1 MCAVCQDTVADASGP
16 RQGQS
21 CSCNTPQL
29 CPPAAPPCRAHSEP
43 PDAASRLLFVIQL
56 FSRSLALRSGS
67 QLRCPSAETL
77 IRASPLGRPP
87 SSGRRLRVLLGLAA
101 TAGPMKKI
109 LNFAKRR
116 RGASPSASE
125 TGSLT
130 SAGGY
135 ELRDRD
141 LSKLHRAAYAGDLP
155 KVRQLCKKH
164 DPNQQDKERR
174 TPLHLACANG
184 HSELVTYL
192 VENQSKINL
201 CDNDSR
207 SPLMKAVQCQQE
219 SCATILLE
227 HDADPNLM
235 DINGNTALHFSAR
248 IPSVSFSAKLLEH
261 GAHIDAQNKEG
272 CTPLLLAVSENH
284 QDMVDFLLKQGA
296 DINAKDKSKRTP
308 LMIAASSGQIGLV
321 KLLVQ
326 NDADTF
332 LKDDTGWTCDDYAHQ
347 NGHHAC
353 SHLIIEHRTKQNQIS
368 SSPFHGASKIKGVSM
383 FSSPDKVF
391 ESGFQLGGP
400 ALDRDVTD
408 DISQA
413 ESESRHSNQDA
424 SIASSWNSSDAEEEL
439 EFSPKKSQKPSL
451 AVLMNAS
458 MQTKKAGDNENYSN
472 ENTDFQG
479 KLSSHVLNVCKT
491 ESCETAEDSEEDEKD
506 EQEEDGIVDVGNPEE
521 SQDDYDEEV
530 SQEDGI
536 LKDEEEN
543 EESSEILKC
552 LEDVKEIQPSL
563 LSDVQCGGSDTCLSR
578 TILAG
583 VDHNLQAE
591 LTKPRSADII
601 EVGQDFF
608 QNLVS
613 GQETLESSDLPVS
626 FIIGHYDHFSENETV
641 LVSPISLVG
650 KTPSPLIASASEKDM
665 ISSKM
670 VFQDMQLSEH
680 LNLRASC
687 EGSETFLKHKST
699 EKNTDMITGNLRS
712 TADVDKAHPN
722 DKDPF
727 TDENECKDAN
737 LNSANEQF
745 IRCGILGNVSNEN
758 WTDTNEQLH
767 ARYSKHCTQFETGD
781 CESGNESWP
790 ANTQNCQ
797 ESKEKSE
804 GASEDSTKHSIPS
817 RNSEPPAHDVSSNL
831 GNSASKKV
839 LMSELGLEE
848 DDAESA
854 WDSESASESPRKPT
868 TSPLPSQA
876 ANTQMQSISEEQ
888 SGDLFYIPSFIRGPH
903 GSRMTKLDDARN
915 INWPLGREDFSVK
928 IAVQKPN
935 STLASSQMKDDFKPA
950 VLEPIKKQNSDL
962 MEELGLD
969 DADDIE
975 DASDWD
981 STSTSPKHNKCFQV
995 SKNDETSHPELSPE
1009 PALKKENKLME
1020 ATDTASPSRLLTA
1033 ADMPDALTGPLQ
1045 SVNEQRPENKGCSL
1059 EKDSVLLEHNKLLA
1073 PNYGPDQDTLNMLPL
1088 EDTKI
1093 AVNNGDNED
1102 SQQENSRVLRLFKF
1116 TEKSSIG
1123 NEAQNDVSHIM
1134 LKAQLEAA
1142 ELSHESEED
1151 LSSSDSDSP
1160 WEERYEKLWV
1170 DQEKKEVKSHFKTVA
1185 AELKQKFGEII
1196 DSPKTTPSLKSPS
1209 QICLNEMKMTSDA
1222 SFAEDDCEAADLTC
1236 VEFPPIARQSSST
1249 SQDNF
1254 LSKSHQSKQKETD
1267 LSKFVASSN
1276 IGLPTVEHLLNPLKC
1291 TDVSQNQ
1298 VNSNSSVQKENKRP
1312 MLQESLINNTV
1323 RDSDSSNSMEKSQIH
1338 SLQEDDLHQNL
1349 TSAKVKGYDSSKLQT
1364 QLYVAPKN
1372 INKIETSEDI
1382 KKQKSQVLVN
1392 SNKGKL
1398 KYQPQFEN
1406 LGTSQGSP
1414 NEATSKLLDKGL
1426 EQDVQRFKNE
1436 VGILQAV
1443 FLSLEKEKAQL
1454 QKEVKEEK
1462 LKNSDSQKSD
1472 EKKKKPVGWDS
1483 DNSVVQNSDKN
1494 KQLKQTLA
1502 TKASVLSENEGVT
1515 SHSTNSVQMKEKSK
1529 PAQNLLR
1536 GTSSGG
1542 ENTKQEKKNHTKKSS
1557 EQISAKALN
1566 QQQIPSL
1573 NGKALQVFDDSSLS
1587 ETSQNEQRSLSNPGN
1602 KKDKATRQ
1610 IHLADDLEDS
1620 TLSSDTATE
1629 DCDSPTSV
1637 YRNAMLLIDQLSVE
1651 GHDSVNLLKIQ
1662 NIVHEYEH
1670 LMERENGRYGLL
1682 LGKVKKLESERK
1694 ELQKVIEETRDLKS
1708 LLEHQKVEWESDLNS
1723 VRFTLKQEEEKRKS
1737 VEMLYDK
1744 SRDQLR
1750 KKEDQCCKEMEGRQ
1764 QLELSLRNQEL
1775 ELRTLRNSMKQVEE
1789 ERSEAQR
1796 LLSQERSAR
1805 VVQEGIL
1812 NNHLWRQ
1819 KEEEEKKIKMITK
1832 MEETLA
1838 QTPDVSDREKEL
1850 MQRNHSLQEEIC
1862 VLKVEL
1868 DQVRARNKEEEGKT
1882 LEENEALKEKLE
1894 DLRRDL
1900 KLNEEALTQTVFQY
1914 NGQFN
1919 ALKAESAMLSSKIE
1933 HEKQSKERQETELES
1948 ARSRLAT
1955 ALQELERSQS
1965 SKSDAERSFQR
1976 EREDWLR
1983 SQDKINYDLANVRE
1997 ANSNLSQQLTK
2008 AEAKTNSLENE
2019 LHRTTLSLREKT
2031 LVLESCQRDLNQAS
2045 CRVKEFERALQI
2057 EKEQVS
2063 KCTVKQETMQE
2074 RLAQIHSENM
2084 LLRQQL
2090 EDVQNKGIL
2099 KEKAVNDTQDRF
2111 SDIFSK
2117 LRDDTEKK
2125 VNMVEERNKELITK
2139 TNDLREQI
2147 YKIETEKVAREAELR
2162 KVQQELVDAL
2172 KKLSMSEASLEVT
2185 TQNRNSLE
2193 EEKLR
2198 LQTEIEKL
2206 KCKMQETEEIHIQS
2220 ERCIHDL
2227 KNMLD
2232 DKEREVIAVSQ
2243 KFHEISTV
2251 TSGTEKTVKQ
2261 LEEHV
2266 QMLEIENARLEATMK
2281 QQIGKIE
2288 ILQKEQQESV
2298 SIRTRLE
2305 DLITN
2310 LQSTKIGLEE
2320 QLNHQVHHQTV
2331 LSQTAKDSHNLWEEE
2346 LKSRSRLGV
2355 RLAQLDREKADLAE
2369 QVESER
2375 KKVKKVL
2382 DMKRSLET
2390 RLEQEMKRNTE
2401 LLKEGNAM
2409 KKLLKSAKKKLKEHE
2424 NGEVG
2429 SQFNTVSGELKNN
2442 HYEAENQMTRL
2453 KAKIDDLSQNLEM
2466 ESAKCIQLESMNRDL
2481 REQLSSVKFLHKN
2494 HDRLEKSKRQLEE
2507 EVANL
2512 KRHVETNMT
2521 DHNQMGQYKREIEER
2536 ARQEIRQKLEE
2547 VNMFLQTQAASQETL
2562 EQIRATN
2569 DASLR
2574 NQMEHRIRD
2583 LESEL
2588 SRIKST
2594 QHDSMCQKES
2604 TQSELDRYKDL
2615 YSEEIK
2621 VRKSL
2626 AAKLDRA
2633 NERLAEANAKLLNE
2647 RQRSK
2652 SLLANSFVNGSLPA
2666 NPFMDSNPFGTNLT
2680 LNRSIGLPGN
2690 FYGPGVNGLSSNRV
2704 EAYLA
2709 KMQMELEKN
2718 ITKELDQANADLE
2731 SRTIRMSPVGSTTDS
2746 LRNTT
2751 ADQDPISRATQ
2762 QYLDVLKK
2770 NSKI

>member
-1 MCAVCQDTVADASGP
+1 MCAYCQDTVADASGP
-16 RQGQS
+16 QQRQS
-21 CSCNTPQL
+21 CSCDTPQL
-29 CPPAAPPCRAHSEP
+29 CPLTARPCRAPWEP
-43 PDAASRLLFVIQL
+43 PDAASRLLSVTLLSGGGRVRPSARQIG
-56 FSRSLALRSGS
+56 SRRI
-67 QLRCPSAETL
+67 CPSAEAPS
-77 IRASPLGRPP
+77 RASPLRRPP
-87 SSGRRLRVLLGLAA
+87 PGSRRLRALLGLAA
-101 TAGPMKKI
+101 APMKKI
-109 LNFAKRR
+109 LNFAKRK

-130 SAGGY
+130 SAAGY

-141 LSKLHRAAYAGDLP
+141 LSKLHRAACAGDLS
-155 KVRQLCKKH
+155 KLRQLCKKH

-174 TPLHLACANG
+174 TPLHLACVNG
-184 HSELVTYL
+184 HPELVTYL

-201 CDNDSR
+201 CDSDAR

-219 SCATILLE
+219 RCATILLE
-227 HDADPNLM
+227 HDADTNLM
-235 DINGNTALHFSAR
+235 DINGNTALHLSAL
-248 IPSVSFSAKLLEH
+248 IPSVSLAAQLLEH

-272 CTPLLLAVSENH
+272 CTPLLLAIAENH

-308 LMIAASSGQIGLV
+308 LMIAATNGHISLV

-332 LKDDTGWTCDDYAHQ
+332 LKDDKGWTCDDYAVK

-353 SHLIIEHRTKQNQIS
+353 SHLIIEHGSKQKQIS
-368 SSPFHGASKIKGVSM
+368 SPPYHGASKIKGVSM
-383 FSSPDKVF
+383 FSSPDRVL

-400 ALDRDVTD
+400 ALDKDVTD

-413 ESESRHSNQDA
+413 ESESRHSNKAA
-424 SIASSWNSSDAEEEL
+424 SIDSWTSSDGEEEL
-439 EFSPKKSQKPSL
+439 EFSLKKSHKPSL

-458 MQTKKAGDNENYSN
+458 LQTKKAVHETTSLIKTQPLALPGKSVRKEDLYHDSN
-472 ENTDFQG
+472 EEELSNTSLPKPLPCDQSFPHPAFRSPASFSQPPQKASDPFPG
-479 KLSSHVLNVCKT
+479 I
-491 ESCETAEDSEEDEKD
+491 
-506 EQEEDGIVDVGNPEE
+506 EQEPEE
-521 SQDDYDEEV
+521 
-530 SQEDGI
+530 
-536 LKDEEEN
+536 
-543 EESSEILKC
+543 
-552 LEDVKEIQPSL
+552 
-563 LSDVQCGGSDTCLSR
+563 
-578 TILAG
+578 
-583 VDHNLQAE
+583 
-591 LTKPRSADII
+591 
-601 EVGQDFF
+601 
-608 QNLVS
+608 
-613 GQETLESSDLPVS
+613 
-626 FIIGHYDHFSENETV
+626 
-641 LVSPISLVG
+641 
-650 KTPSPLIASASEKDM
+650 
-665 ISSKM
+665 
-670 VFQDMQLSEH
+670 
-680 LNLRASC
+680 
-687 EGSETFLKHKST
+687 
-699 EKNTDMITGNLRS
+699 
-712 TADVDKAHPN
+712 
-722 DKDPF
+722 
-727 TDENECKDAN
+727 
-737 LNSANEQF
+737 
-745 IRCGILGNVSNEN
+745 
-758 WTDTNEQLH
+758 
-767 ARYSKHCTQFETGD
+767 
-781 CESGNESWP
+781 
-790 ANTQNCQ
+790 
-797 ESKEKSE
+797 EKSDSVSE
-804 GASEDSTKHSIPS
+804 GPATHALPS
-817 RNSEPPAHDVSSNL
+817 RKPEPPAHDVSSNL
-831 GNSASKKV
+831 GNSASRKV

-854 WDSESASESPRKPT
+854 WDSESASESPRKQT
-868 TSPLPSQA
+868 TSPLPLQA

-888 SGDLFYIPSFIRGPH
+888 SGD
-903 GSRMTKLDDARN
+903 
-915 INWPLGREDFSVK
+915 FSVK

-935 STLASSQMKDDFKPA
+935 TTLESSQTKDDFKPA
-950 VLEPIKKQNSDL
+950 VIECMKKQKPDL

-995 SKNDETSHPELSPE
+995 SKHDESSHPDLSPF
-1009 PALKKENKLME
+1009 PSCKKENKPME
-1020 ATDTASPSRLLTA
+1020 TAYTESPTRPSTA
-1033 ADMPDALTGPLQ
+1033 ADIPDALTGSSQ
-1045 SVNEQRPENKGCSL
+1045 SANQQRPENKECSL
-1059 EKDSVLLEHNKLLA
+1059 EKHSALLKHNKPL
-1073 PNYGPDQDTLNMLPL
+1073 PPSHRPDQATLDLSSL

-1093 AVNNGDNED
+1093 TVNNGDSEN
-1102 SQQENSRVLRLFKF
+1102 SQQE
-1116 TEKSSIG
+1116 
-1123 NEAQNDVSHIM
+1123 
-1134 LKAQLEAA
+1134 
-1142 ELSHESEED
+1142 
-1151 LSSSDSDSP
+1151 
-1160 WEERYEKLWV
+1160 
-1170 DQEKKEVKSHFKTVA
+1170 
-1185 AELKQKFGEII
+1185 
-1196 DSPKTTPSLKSPS
+1196 
-1209 QICLNEMKMTSDA
+1209 
-1222 SFAEDDCEAADLTC
+1222 
-1236 VEFPPIARQSSST
+1236 VE
-1249 SQDNF
+1249 
-1254 LSKSHQSKQKETD
+1254 
-1267 LSKFVASSN
+1267 
-1276 IGLPTVEHLLNPLKC
+1276 
-1291 TDVSQNQ
+1291 
-1298 VNSNSSVQKENKRP
+1298 
-1312 MLQESLINNTV
+1312 
-1323 RDSDSSNSMEKSQIH
+1323 
-1338 SLQEDDLHQNL
+1338 
-1349 TSAKVKGYDSSKLQT
+1349 
-1364 QLYVAPKN
+1364 
-1372 INKIETSEDI
+1372 
-1382 KKQKSQVLVN
+1382 
-1392 SNKGKL
+1392 
-1398 KYQPQFEN
+1398 
-1406 LGTSQGSP
+1406 
-1414 NEATSKLLDKGL
+1414 
-1426 EQDVQRFKNE
+1426 
-1436 VGILQAV
+1436 
-1443 FLSLEKEKAQL
+1443 
-1454 QKEVKEEK
+1454 EEK
-1462 LKNSDSQKSD
+1462 LKGLNSRKSEEK
-1472 EKKKKPVGWDS
+1472 EKKQVVRES
-1483 DNSVVQNSDKN
+1483 DNSVVQNITPSDKT
-1494 KQLKQTLA
+1494 KQLKQAHPAKTNC
-1502 TKASVLSENEGVT
+1502 LSENVVVT
-1515 SHSTNSVQMKEKSK
+1515 SQSTNSVQTKEKSK
-1529 PAQNLLR
+1529 PAHNLFKS
-1536 GTSSGG
+1536 TSSGG
-1542 ENTKQEKKNHTKKSS
+1542 EDTKQEKKNKTKKSS
-1557 EQISAKALN
+1557 KQTSAKSLN

-1573 NGKALQVFDDSSLS
+1573 NGNALQVFDDSSAS
-1587 ETSQNEQRSLSNPGN
+1587 ETSQNEQRSLSNPRN
-1602 KKDKATRQ
+1602 KKDKVPRQ
-1610 IHLADDLEDS
+1610 TDLAEDFEDL

-1629 DCDSPTSV
+1629 DCDSPTSA
-1637 YRNAMLLIDQLSVE
+1637 YRNAMLFIDQLSVE

-1662 NIVHEYEH
+1662 NIIQEYER
-1670 LMERENGRYGLL
+1670 LMEKENGRYGLL
-1682 LGKVKKLESERK
+1682 LGKVKKLESEKK

-1764 QLELSLRNQEL
+1764 QLELSLRNLEL
-1775 ELRTLRNSMKQVEE
+1775 ELRTLRNSLKQVEE

-1832 MEETLA
+1832 MEETLT
-1838 QTPDVSDREKEL
+1838 QTPEVSDREKEL
-1850 MQRNHSLQEEIC
+1850 MQRNHSLQEEIS
-1862 VLKVEL
+1862 VLRLEL
-1868 DQVRARNKEEEGKT
+1868 EQVRARNQEEEGKT

-1933 HEKQSKERQETELES
+1933 HEKQSKERLETELES
-1948 ARSRLAT
+1948 VRSRLAT
-1955 ALQELERSQS
+1955 ALQELERSQL
-1965 SKSDAERSFQR
+1965 SKTDAERTFQR
-1976 EREDWLR
+1976 ERDDWLR
-1983 SQDKINYDLANVRE
+1983 SQDKMNYDLANVRE

-2019 LHRTTLSLREKT
+2019 LHRATLCLREKT
-2031 LVLESCQRDLNQAS
+2031 LVLESCQRDLNQAQ
-2045 CRVKEFERALQI
+2045 CRAKEFEHALQI

-2063 KCTVKQETMQE
+2063 KCTVKQETIQE

-2099 KEKAVNDTQDRF
+2099 KEKAVNETQDRF

-2147 YKIETEKVAREAELR
+2147 YKIETEKVEREAELR

-2198 LQTEIEKL
+2198 LLNEIEKL
-2206 KCKMQETEEIHIQS
+2206 KCKMQETEEIHLQS

-2232 DKEREVIAVSQ
+2232 NKEREVIAVSQ
-2243 KFHEISTV
+2243 KLHEISSV

-2320 QLNHQVHHQTV
+2320 QLNQQVHHQTV

-2355 RLAQLDREKADLAE
+2355 RLAQLDREKADLTE

-2382 DMKRSLET
+2382 DMKRAIET

-2409 KKLLKSAKKKLKEHE
+2409 KKLLKSAKKKLKEFE
-2424 NGEVG
+2424 NGTVG
-2429 SQFNTVSGELKNN
+2429 SQLNTVPGELKNN
-2442 HYEAENQMTRL
+2442 HYEAENQVSRL
-2453 KAKIDDLSQNLEM
+2453 KAKIDELSQNLEM
-2466 ESAKCIQLESMNRDL
+2466 ESTKSAQLESTNRDL
-2481 REQLSSVKFLHKN
+2481 REQLSSVKTLHKN

-2512 KRHVETNMT
+2512 RRHVETNMT

-2626 AAKLDRA
+2626 ASKLDRA
-2633 NERLAEANAKLLNE
+2633 NERLAEANARLINE

-2652 SLLANSFVNGSLPA
+2652 SLLASSFVNGSLPA
-2666 NPFMDSNPFGTNLT
+2666 NTFMDTNQFGANLA

-2690 FYGPGVNGLSSNRV
+2690 FCVPGGNGLSSNRV

-2709 KMQMELEKN
+2709 KMQLELEKN
-2718 ITKELDQANADLE
+2718 ITKELDQANAELE
-2731 SRTIRMSPVGSTTDS
+2731 SRSIRMSPVGSTTDS

-2751 ADQDPISRATQ
+2751 VDQDPISRATQ
-2762 QYLDVLKK
+2762 QYLEVLKK

>member
-458 MQTKKAGDNENYSN
+458 MQTKKAVHETTSIIKTQPIVLPCKSVSKEDLYHDNN
-472 ENTDFQG
+472 
-479 KLSSHVLNVCKT
+479 
-491 ESCETAEDSEEDEKD
+491 
-506 EQEEDGIVDVGNPEE
+506 
-521 SQDDYDEEV
+521 
-530 SQEDGI
+530 
-536 LKDEEEN
+536 EEE
-543 EESSEILKC
+543 LHKA
-552 LEDVKEIQPSL
+552 SL
-563 LSDVQCGGSDTCLSR
+563 PKPLPCDQSFPHPAFRSPASFP
-578 TILAG
+578 
-583 VDHNLQAE
+583 HPLQTASN
-591 LTKPRSADII
+591 PFPGI
-601 EVGQDFF
+601 E
-608 QNLVS
+608 
-613 GQETLESSDLPVS
+613 
-626 FIIGHYDHFSENETV
+626 
-641 LVSPISLVG
+641 
-650 KTPSPLIASASEKDM
+650 
-665 ISSKM
+665 
-670 VFQDMQLSEH
+670 
-680 LNLRASC
+680 
-687 EGSETFLKHKST
+687 
-699 EKNTDMITGNLRS
+699 
-712 TADVDKAHPN
+712 
-722 DKDPF
+722 
-727 TDENECKDAN
+727 
-737 LNSANEQF
+737 
-745 IRCGILGNVSNEN
+745 
-758 WTDTNEQLH
+758 
-767 ARYSKHCTQFETGD
+767 
-781 CESGNESWP
+781 
-790 ANTQNCQ
+790 Q

>member
-1 MCAVCQDTVADASGP
+1 MCAYCQDTVADASGP
-16 RQGQS
+16 QQRQS
-21 CSCNTPQL
+21 CSCDTPQL
-29 CPPAAPPCRAHSEP
+29 CPLTARPCRAPWEP
-43 PDAASRLLFVIQL
+43 PDAASRLLSVTLLSGGGRVRPSARQIG
-56 FSRSLALRSGS
+56 SRRI
-67 QLRCPSAETL
+67 CPSAEAPS
-77 IRASPLGRPP
+77 RASPLRRPP
-87 SSGRRLRVLLGLAA
+87 PGSRRLRALLGLAA
-101 TAGPMKKI
+101 APMKKI
-109 LNFAKRR
+109 LNFAKRK

-130 SAGGY
+130 SAAGY

-141 LSKLHRAAYAGDLP
+141 LSKLHRAACAGDLS
-155 KVRQLCKKH
+155 KLRQLCKKH

-174 TPLHLACANG
+174 TPLHLACVNG
-184 HSELVTYL
+184 HPELVTYL

-201 CDNDSR
+201 CDSDAR

-219 SCATILLE
+219 RCATILLE
-227 HDADPNLM
+227 HDADTNLM
-235 DINGNTALHFSAR
+235 DINGNTALHLSAL
-248 IPSVSFSAKLLEH
+248 IPSVSLAAQLLEH

-272 CTPLLLAVSENH
+272 CTPLLLAIAENH

-308 LMIAASSGQIGLV
+308 LMIAATNGHISLV

-332 LKDDTGWTCDDYAHQ
+332 LKDDKGWTCDDYAVK

-353 SHLIIEHRTKQNQIS
+353 SHLIIEHGSKQKQIS
-368 SSPFHGASKIKGVSM
+368 SPPYHGASKIKGVSM
-383 FSSPDKVF
+383 FSSPDRVL

-400 ALDRDVTD
+400 ALDKDELQQSPTQTSRTRNSGKVTD

-413 ESESRHSNQDA
+413 ESESRHSNKAA
-424 SIASSWNSSDAEEEL
+424 SIDSWTSSDGEEEL
-439 EFSPKKSQKPSL
+439 EFSLKKSHKPSL

-458 MQTKKAGDNENYSN
+458 LQTKKAVHETTSLIKTQPLALPGKSVRKEDLYHDSN
-472 ENTDFQG
+472 EEELSNTSLPKPLPCDQSFPHPAFRSPASFSQPPQKASDPFPG
-479 KLSSHVLNVCKT
+479 I
-491 ESCETAEDSEEDEKD
+491 
-506 EQEEDGIVDVGNPEE
+506 EQEPEE
-521 SQDDYDEEV
+521 
-530 SQEDGI
+530 
-536 LKDEEEN
+536 
-543 EESSEILKC
+543 
-552 LEDVKEIQPSL
+552 
-563 LSDVQCGGSDTCLSR
+563 
-578 TILAG
+578 
-583 VDHNLQAE
+583 
-591 LTKPRSADII
+591 
-601 EVGQDFF
+601 
-608 QNLVS
+608 
-613 GQETLESSDLPVS
+613 
-626 FIIGHYDHFSENETV
+626 
-641 LVSPISLVG
+641 
-650 KTPSPLIASASEKDM
+650 
-665 ISSKM
+665 
-670 VFQDMQLSEH
+670 
-680 LNLRASC
+680 
-687 EGSETFLKHKST
+687 
-699 EKNTDMITGNLRS
+699 
-712 TADVDKAHPN
+712 
-722 DKDPF
+722 
-727 TDENECKDAN
+727 
-737 LNSANEQF
+737 
-745 IRCGILGNVSNEN
+745 
-758 WTDTNEQLH
+758 
-767 ARYSKHCTQFETGD
+767 
-781 CESGNESWP
+781 
-790 ANTQNCQ
+790 
-797 ESKEKSE
+797 EKSDSVSE
-804 GASEDSTKHSIPS
+804 GPATHALPS
-817 RNSEPPAHDVSSNL
+817 RKPEPPAHDVSSNL
-831 GNSASKKV
+831 GNSASRKV

-854 WDSESASESPRKPT
+854 WDSESASESPRKQT
-868 TSPLPSQA
+868 TSPLPLQA

-888 SGDLFYIPSFIRGPH
+888 SGD
-903 GSRMTKLDDARN
+903 
-915 INWPLGREDFSVK
+915 FSVK

-935 STLASSQMKDDFKPA
+935 TTLESSQTKDDFKPA
-950 VLEPIKKQNSDL
+950 VIECMKKQKPDL

-995 SKNDETSHPELSPE
+995 SKHDESSHPDLSPF
-1009 PALKKENKLME
+1009 PSCKKENKPME
-1020 ATDTASPSRLLTA
+1020 TAYTESPTRPSTA
-1033 ADMPDALTGPLQ
+1033 ADIPDALTGSSQ
-1045 SVNEQRPENKGCSL
+1045 SANQQRPENKECSL
-1059 EKDSVLLEHNKLLA
+1059 EKHSALLKHNKPL
-1073 PNYGPDQDTLNMLPL
+1073 PPSHRPDQATLDLSSL

-1093 AVNNGDNED
+1093 TVNNGDSEN
-1102 SQQENSRVLRLFKF
+1102 SQQE
-1116 TEKSSIG
+1116 
-1123 NEAQNDVSHIM
+1123 
-1134 LKAQLEAA
+1134 
-1142 ELSHESEED
+1142 
-1151 LSSSDSDSP
+1151 
-1160 WEERYEKLWV
+1160 
-1170 DQEKKEVKSHFKTVA
+1170 
-1185 AELKQKFGEII
+1185 
-1196 DSPKTTPSLKSPS
+1196 
-1209 QICLNEMKMTSDA
+1209 
-1222 SFAEDDCEAADLTC
+1222 
-1236 VEFPPIARQSSST
+1236 VE
-1249 SQDNF
+1249 
-1254 LSKSHQSKQKETD
+1254 
-1267 LSKFVASSN
+1267 
-1276 IGLPTVEHLLNPLKC
+1276 
-1291 TDVSQNQ
+1291 
-1298 VNSNSSVQKENKRP
+1298 
-1312 MLQESLINNTV
+1312 
-1323 RDSDSSNSMEKSQIH
+1323 
-1338 SLQEDDLHQNL
+1338 
-1349 TSAKVKGYDSSKLQT
+1349 
-1364 QLYVAPKN
+1364 
-1372 INKIETSEDI
+1372 
-1382 KKQKSQVLVN
+1382 
-1392 SNKGKL
+1392 
-1398 KYQPQFEN
+1398 
-1406 LGTSQGSP
+1406 
-1414 NEATSKLLDKGL
+1414 
-1426 EQDVQRFKNE
+1426 
-1436 VGILQAV
+1436 
-1443 FLSLEKEKAQL
+1443 
-1454 QKEVKEEK
+1454 EEK
-1462 LKNSDSQKSD
+1462 LKGLNSRKSEEK
-1472 EKKKKPVGWDS
+1472 EKKQVVRES
-1483 DNSVVQNSDKN
+1483 DNSVVQNITPSDKT
-1494 KQLKQTLA
+1494 KQLKQAHPAKTNC
-1502 TKASVLSENEGVT
+1502 LSENVVVT
-1515 SHSTNSVQMKEKSK
+1515 SQSTNSVQTKEKSK
-1529 PAQNLLR
+1529 PAHNLFKS
-1536 GTSSGG
+1536 TSSGG
-1542 ENTKQEKKNHTKKSS
+1542 EDTKQEKKNKTKKSS
-1557 EQISAKALN
+1557 KQTSAKSLN

-1573 NGKALQVFDDSSLS
+1573 NGNALQVFDDSSAS
-1587 ETSQNEQRSLSNPGN
+1587 ETSQNEQRSLSNPRN
-1602 KKDKATRQ
+1602 KKDKVPRQ
-1610 IHLADDLEDS
+1610 TDLAEDFEDL

-1629 DCDSPTSV
+1629 DCDSPTSA
-1637 YRNAMLLIDQLSVE
+1637 YRNAMLFIDQLSVE

-1662 NIVHEYEH
+1662 NIIQEYER
-1670 LMERENGRYGLL
+1670 LMEKENGRYGLL
-1682 LGKVKKLESERK
+1682 LGKVKKLESEKK

-1764 QLELSLRNQEL
+1764 QLELSLRNLEL
-1775 ELRTLRNSMKQVEE
+1775 ELRTLRNSLKQVEE

-1832 MEETLA
+1832 MEETLT
-1838 QTPDVSDREKEL
+1838 QTPEVSDREKEL
-1850 MQRNHSLQEEIC
+1850 MQRNHSLQEEIS
-1862 VLKVEL
+1862 VLRLEL
-1868 DQVRARNKEEEGKT
+1868 EQVRARNQEEEGKT

-1933 HEKQSKERQETELES
+1933 HEKQSKERLETELES
-1948 ARSRLAT
+1948 VRSRLAT
-1955 ALQELERSQS
+1955 ALQELERSQL
-1965 SKSDAERSFQR
+1965 SKTDAERTFQR
-1976 EREDWLR
+1976 ERDDWLR
-1983 SQDKINYDLANVRE
+1983 SQDKMNYDLANVRE

-2019 LHRTTLSLREKT
+2019 LHRATLCLREKT
-2031 LVLESCQRDLNQAS
+2031 LVLESCQRDLNQAQ
-2045 CRVKEFERALQI
+2045 CRAKEFEHALQI

-2063 KCTVKQETMQE
+2063 KCTVKQETIQE

-2099 KEKAVNDTQDRF
+2099 KEKAVNETQDRF

-2147 YKIETEKVAREAELR
+2147 YKIETEKVEREAELR

-2198 LQTEIEKL
+2198 LLNEIEKL
-2206 KCKMQETEEIHIQS
+2206 KCKMQETEEIHLQS

-2232 DKEREVIAVSQ
+2232 NKEREVIAVSQ
-2243 KFHEISTV
+2243 KLHEISSV

-2320 QLNHQVHHQTV
+2320 QLNQQVHHQTV

-2355 RLAQLDREKADLAE
+2355 RLAQLDREKADLTE

-2382 DMKRSLET
+2382 DMKRAIET

-2409 KKLLKSAKKKLKEHE
+2409 KKLLKSAKKKLKEFE
-2424 NGEVG
+2424 NGTVG
-2429 SQFNTVSGELKNN
+2429 SQLNTVPGELKNN
-2442 HYEAENQMTRL
+2442 HYEAENQVSRL
-2453 KAKIDDLSQNLEM
+2453 KAKIDELSQNLEM
-2466 ESAKCIQLESMNRDL
+2466 ESTKSAQLESTNRDL
-2481 REQLSSVKFLHKN
+2481 REQLSSVKTLHKN

-2512 KRHVETNMT
+2512 RRHVETNMT

-2626 AAKLDRA
+2626 ASKLDRA
-2633 NERLAEANAKLLNE
+2633 NERLAEANARLINE

-2652 SLLANSFVNGSLPA
+2652 SLLASSFVNGSLPA
-2666 NPFMDSNPFGTNLT
+2666 NTFMDTNQFGANLA

-2690 FYGPGVNGLSSNRV
+2690 FCVPGGNGLSSNRV

-2709 KMQMELEKN
+2709 KMQLELEKN
-2718 ITKELDQANADLE
+2718 ITKELDQANAELE
-2731 SRTIRMSPVGSTTDS
+2731 SRSIRMSPVGSTTDS

-2751 ADQDPISRATQ
+2751 VDQDPISRATQ
-2762 QYLDVLKK
+2762 QYLEVLKK

>member
-1 MCAVCQDTVADASGP
+1 MCAYCQDTVADASGP
-16 RQGQS
+16 QQRQS
-21 CSCNTPQL
+21 CSCDTPQL
-29 CPPAAPPCRAHSEP
+29 CPLTARPCRAPWEP
-43 PDAASRLLFVIQL
+43 PDAASRLLSVTLLSGGGRVRPSARQIG
-56 FSRSLALRSGS
+56 SRRI
-67 QLRCPSAETL
+67 CPSAEAPS
-77 IRASPLGRPP
+77 RASPLRRPP
-87 SSGRRLRVLLGLAA
+87 PGSRRLRALLGLAA
-101 TAGPMKKI
+101 APMKKI
-109 LNFAKRR
+109 LNFAKRK

-130 SAGGY
+130 SAAGY

-141 LSKLHRAAYAGDLP
+141 LSKLHRAACAGDLS
-155 KVRQLCKKH
+155 KLRQLCKKH

-174 TPLHLACANG
+174 TPLHLACVNG
-184 HSELVTYL
+184 HPELVTYL

-201 CDNDSR
+201 CDSDAR

-219 SCATILLE
+219 RCATILLE
-227 HDADPNLM
+227 HDADTNLM
-235 DINGNTALHFSAR
+235 DINGNTALHLSAL
-248 IPSVSFSAKLLEH
+248 IPSVSLAAQLLEH

-272 CTPLLLAVSENH
+272 CTPLLLAIAENH

-308 LMIAASSGQIGLV
+308 LMIAATNGHISLV

-332 LKDDTGWTCDDYAHQ
+332 LKDDKGWTCDDYAVK

-353 SHLIIEHRTKQNQIS
+353 SHLIIEHGSKQKQIS
-368 SSPFHGASKIKGVSM
+368 SPPYHGASKIKGVSM
-383 FSSPDKVF
+383 FSSPDRVL

-400 ALDRDVTD
+400 ALDKDVTD

-413 ESESRHSNQDA
+413 ESESRHSNKAA
-424 SIASSWNSSDAEEEL
+424 SIDSWTSSDGEEEL
-439 EFSPKKSQKPSL
+439 EFSLKKSHKPSL

-458 MQTKKAGDNENYSN
+458 LQTKKAVHETTSLIKTQPLALPGKSVRKEDLYHDSN
-472 ENTDFQG
+472 EEELSNTSLPKPLPCDQSFPHPAFRSPASFSQPPQKASDPFPG
-479 KLSSHVLNVCKT
+479 I
-491 ESCETAEDSEEDEKD
+491 
-506 EQEEDGIVDVGNPEE
+506 EQEPEE
-521 SQDDYDEEV
+521 
-530 SQEDGI
+530 
-536 LKDEEEN
+536 
-543 EESSEILKC
+543 
-552 LEDVKEIQPSL
+552 
-563 LSDVQCGGSDTCLSR
+563 
-578 TILAG
+578 
-583 VDHNLQAE
+583 
-591 LTKPRSADII
+591 
-601 EVGQDFF
+601 
-608 QNLVS
+608 
-613 GQETLESSDLPVS
+613 
-626 FIIGHYDHFSENETV
+626 
-641 LVSPISLVG
+641 
-650 KTPSPLIASASEKDM
+650 
-665 ISSKM
+665 
-670 VFQDMQLSEH
+670 
-680 LNLRASC
+680 
-687 EGSETFLKHKST
+687 
-699 EKNTDMITGNLRS
+699 
-712 TADVDKAHPN
+712 
-722 DKDPF
+722 
-727 TDENECKDAN
+727 
-737 LNSANEQF
+737 
-745 IRCGILGNVSNEN
+745 
-758 WTDTNEQLH
+758 
-767 ARYSKHCTQFETGD
+767 
-781 CESGNESWP
+781 
-790 ANTQNCQ
+790 
-797 ESKEKSE
+797 EKSDSVSE
-804 GASEDSTKHSIPS
+804 GPATHALPS
-817 RNSEPPAHDVSSNL
+817 RKPEPPAHDVSSNL
-831 GNSASKKV
+831 GNSASRKV

-854 WDSESASESPRKPT
+854 WDSESASESPRKQT
-868 TSPLPSQA
+868 TSPLPLQA

-888 SGDLFYIPSFIRGPH
+888 SGDIFYTPSFIRGSH
-903 GSRMTKLDDARN
+903 GCRMTKLDEARN
-915 INWPLGREDFSVK
+915 VDRPLGHVDFSVK

-935 STLASSQMKDDFKPA
+935 TTLESSQTKDDFKPA
-950 VLEPIKKQNSDL
+950 VIECMKKQKPDL

-995 SKNDETSHPELSPE
+995 SKHDESSHPDLSPF
-1009 PALKKENKLME
+1009 PSCKKENKPME
-1020 ATDTASPSRLLTA
+1020 TAYTESPTRPSTA
-1033 ADMPDALTGPLQ
+1033 ADIPDALTGSSQ
-1045 SVNEQRPENKGCSL
+1045 SANQQRPENKECSL
-1059 EKDSVLLEHNKLLA
+1059 EKHSALLKHNKPL
-1073 PNYGPDQDTLNMLPL
+1073 PPSHRPDQATLDLSSL

-1093 AVNNGDNED
+1093 TVNNGDSEN
-1102 SQQENSRVLRLFKF
+1102 SQQE
-1116 TEKSSIG
+1116 
-1123 NEAQNDVSHIM
+1123 
-1134 LKAQLEAA
+1134 
-1142 ELSHESEED
+1142 
-1151 LSSSDSDSP
+1151 
-1160 WEERYEKLWV
+1160 
-1170 DQEKKEVKSHFKTVA
+1170 
-1185 AELKQKFGEII
+1185 
-1196 DSPKTTPSLKSPS
+1196 
-1209 QICLNEMKMTSDA
+1209 
-1222 SFAEDDCEAADLTC
+1222 
-1236 VEFPPIARQSSST
+1236 VE
-1249 SQDNF
+1249 
-1254 LSKSHQSKQKETD
+1254 
-1267 LSKFVASSN
+1267 
-1276 IGLPTVEHLLNPLKC
+1276 
-1291 TDVSQNQ
+1291 
-1298 VNSNSSVQKENKRP
+1298 
-1312 MLQESLINNTV
+1312 
-1323 RDSDSSNSMEKSQIH
+1323 
-1338 SLQEDDLHQNL
+1338 
-1349 TSAKVKGYDSSKLQT
+1349 
-1364 QLYVAPKN
+1364 
-1372 INKIETSEDI
+1372 
-1382 KKQKSQVLVN
+1382 
-1392 SNKGKL
+1392 
-1398 KYQPQFEN
+1398 
-1406 LGTSQGSP
+1406 
-1414 NEATSKLLDKGL
+1414 
-1426 EQDVQRFKNE
+1426 
-1436 VGILQAV
+1436 
-1443 FLSLEKEKAQL
+1443 
-1454 QKEVKEEK
+1454 EEK
-1462 LKNSDSQKSD
+1462 LKGLNSRKSEEK
-1472 EKKKKPVGWDS
+1472 EKKQVVRES
-1483 DNSVVQNSDKN
+1483 DNSVVQNITPSDKT
-1494 KQLKQTLA
+1494 KQLKQAHPAKTNC
-1502 TKASVLSENEGVT
+1502 LSENVVVT
-1515 SHSTNSVQMKEKSK
+1515 SQSTNSVQTKEKSK
-1529 PAQNLLR
+1529 PAHNLFKS
-1536 GTSSGG
+1536 TSSGG
-1542 ENTKQEKKNHTKKSS
+1542 EDTKQEKKNKTKKSS
-1557 EQISAKALN
+1557 KQTSAKSLN

-1573 NGKALQVFDDSSLS
+1573 NGNALQVFDDSSAS
-1587 ETSQNEQRSLSNPGN
+1587 ETSQNEQRSLSNPRN
-1602 KKDKATRQ
+1602 KKDKVPRQ
-1610 IHLADDLEDS
+1610 TDLAEDFEDL

-1629 DCDSPTSV
+1629 DCDSPTSA
-1637 YRNAMLLIDQLSVE
+1637 YRNAMLFIDQLSVE

-1662 NIVHEYEH
+1662 NIIQEYER
-1670 LMERENGRYGLL
+1670 LMEKENGRYGLL
-1682 LGKVKKLESERK
+1682 LGKVKKLESEKK

-1764 QLELSLRNQEL
+1764 QLELSLRNLEL
-1775 ELRTLRNSMKQVEE
+1775 ELRTLRNSLKQVEE

-1832 MEETLA
+1832 MEETLT
-1838 QTPDVSDREKEL
+1838 QTPEVSDREKEL
-1850 MQRNHSLQEEIC
+1850 MQRNHSLQEEIS
-1862 VLKVEL
+1862 VLRLEL
-1868 DQVRARNKEEEGKT
+1868 EQVRARNQEEEGKT

-1933 HEKQSKERQETELES
+1933 HEKQSKERLETELES
-1948 ARSRLAT
+1948 VRSRLAT
-1955 ALQELERSQS
+1955 ALQELERSQL
-1965 SKSDAERSFQR
+1965 SKTDAERTFQR
-1976 EREDWLR
+1976 ERDDWLR
-1983 SQDKINYDLANVRE
+1983 SQDKMNYDLANVRE

-2019 LHRTTLSLREKT
+2019 LHRATLCLREKT
-2031 LVLESCQRDLNQAS
+2031 LVLESCQRDLNQAQ
-2045 CRVKEFERALQI
+2045 CRAKEFEHALQI

-2063 KCTVKQETMQE
+2063 KCTVKQETIQE

-2099 KEKAVNDTQDRF
+2099 KEKAVNETQDRF

-2147 YKIETEKVAREAELR
+2147 YKIETEKVEREAELR

-2198 LQTEIEKL
+2198 LLNEIEKL
-2206 KCKMQETEEIHIQS
+2206 KCKMQETEEIHLQS

-2232 DKEREVIAVSQ
+2232 NKEREVIAVSQ
-2243 KFHEISTV
+2243 KLHEISSV

-2320 QLNHQVHHQTV
+2320 QLNQQVHHQTV

-2355 RLAQLDREKADLAE
+2355 RLAQLDREKADLTE

-2382 DMKRSLET
+2382 DMKRAIET

-2409 KKLLKSAKKKLKEHE
+2409 KKLLKSAKKKLKEFE
-2424 NGEVG
+2424 NGTVG
-2429 SQFNTVSGELKNN
+2429 SQLNTVPGELKNN
-2442 HYEAENQMTRL
+2442 HYEAENQVSRL
-2453 KAKIDDLSQNLEM
+2453 KAKIDELSQNLEM
-2466 ESAKCIQLESMNRDL
+2466 ESTKSAQLESTNRDL
-2481 REQLSSVKFLHKN
+2481 REQLSSVKTLHKN

-2512 KRHVETNMT
+2512 RRHVETNMT

-2626 AAKLDRA
+2626 ASKLDRA
-2633 NERLAEANAKLLNE
+2633 NERLAEANARLINE

-2652 SLLANSFVNGSLPA
+2652 SLLASSFVNGSLPA
-2666 NPFMDSNPFGTNLT
+2666 NTFMDTNQFGANLA

-2690 FYGPGVNGLSSNRV
+2690 FCVPGGNGLSSNRV

-2709 KMQMELEKN
+2709 KMQLELEKN
-2718 ITKELDQANADLE
+2718 ITKELDQANAELE
-2731 SRTIRMSPVGSTTDS
+2731 SRSIRMSPVGSTTDS

-2751 ADQDPISRATQ
+2751 VDQDPISRATQ
-2762 QYLDVLKK
+2762 QYLEVLKK

>member
-1 MCAVCQDTVADASGP
+1 MCAYCQDTVADASGP
-16 RQGQS
+16 QQRQS
-21 CSCNTPQL
+21 CSCDTPQL
-29 CPPAAPPCRAHSEP
+29 CPLTARPCRAPWEP
-43 PDAASRLLFVIQL
+43 PDAASRLLSVTLLSGGGRVRPSARQIG
-56 FSRSLALRSGS
+56 SRRI
-67 QLRCPSAETL
+67 CPSAEAPS
-77 IRASPLGRPP
+77 RASPLRRPP
-87 SSGRRLRVLLGLAA
+87 PGSRRLRALLGLAA
-101 TAGPMKKI
+101 APMKKI
-109 LNFAKRR
+109 LNFAKRK

-130 SAGGY
+130 SAAGY

-141 LSKLHRAAYAGDLP
+141 LSKLHRAACAGDLS
-155 KVRQLCKKH
+155 KLRQLCKKH

-174 TPLHLACANG
+174 TPLHLACVNG
-184 HSELVTYL
+184 HPELVTYL

-201 CDNDSR
+201 CDSDAR

-219 SCATILLE
+219 RCATILLE
-227 HDADPNLM
+227 HDADTNLM
-235 DINGNTALHFSAR
+235 DINGNTALHLSAL
-248 IPSVSFSAKLLEH
+248 IPSVSLAAQLLEH

-272 CTPLLLAVSENH
+272 CTPLLLAIAENH

-308 LMIAASSGQIGLV
+308 LMIAATNGHISLV

-332 LKDDTGWTCDDYAHQ
+332 LKDDKGWTCDDYAVK

-353 SHLIIEHRTKQNQIS
+353 SHLIIEHGSKQKQIS
-368 SSPFHGASKIKGVSM
+368 SPPYHGASKIKGVSM
-383 FSSPDKVF
+383 FSSPDRVL

-400 ALDRDVTD
+400 ALDKDELQQSPTQTSRTRNSGKVTD

-413 ESESRHSNQDA
+413 ESESRHSNKAA
-424 SIASSWNSSDAEEEL
+424 SIDSWTSSDGEEEL
-439 EFSPKKSQKPSL
+439 EFSLKKSHKPSL

-458 MQTKKAGDNENYSN
+458 LQTKKAVHETTSLIKTQPLALPGKSVRKEDLYHDSN
-472 ENTDFQG
+472 EEELSNTSLPKPLPCDQSFPHPAFRSPASFSQPPQKASDPFPG
-479 KLSSHVLNVCKT
+479 I
-491 ESCETAEDSEEDEKD
+491 
-506 EQEEDGIVDVGNPEE
+506 EQEPEE
-521 SQDDYDEEV
+521 
-530 SQEDGI
+530 
-536 LKDEEEN
+536 
-543 EESSEILKC
+543 
-552 LEDVKEIQPSL
+552 
-563 LSDVQCGGSDTCLSR
+563 
-578 TILAG
+578 
-583 VDHNLQAE
+583 
-591 LTKPRSADII
+591 
-601 EVGQDFF
+601 
-608 QNLVS
+608 
-613 GQETLESSDLPVS
+613 
-626 FIIGHYDHFSENETV
+626 
-641 LVSPISLVG
+641 
-650 KTPSPLIASASEKDM
+650 
-665 ISSKM
+665 
-670 VFQDMQLSEH
+670 
-680 LNLRASC
+680 
-687 EGSETFLKHKST
+687 
-699 EKNTDMITGNLRS
+699 
-712 TADVDKAHPN
+712 
-722 DKDPF
+722 
-727 TDENECKDAN
+727 
-737 LNSANEQF
+737 
-745 IRCGILGNVSNEN
+745 
-758 WTDTNEQLH
+758 
-767 ARYSKHCTQFETGD
+767 
-781 CESGNESWP
+781 
-790 ANTQNCQ
+790 
-797 ESKEKSE
+797 EKSDSVSE
-804 GASEDSTKHSIPS
+804 GPATHALPS
-817 RNSEPPAHDVSSNL
+817 RKPEPPAHDVSSNL
-831 GNSASKKV
+831 GNSASRKV

-854 WDSESASESPRKPT
+854 WDSESASESPRKQT
-868 TSPLPSQA
+868 TSPLPLQA

-888 SGDLFYIPSFIRGPH
+888 SGD
-903 GSRMTKLDDARN
+903 
-915 INWPLGREDFSVK
+915 FSVK

-935 STLASSQMKDDFKPA
+935 TTLESSQTKDDFKPA
-950 VLEPIKKQNSDL
+950 VIECMKKQKPDL

-995 SKNDETSHPELSPE
+995 SKHDESSHPDLSPF
-1009 PALKKENKLME
+1009 PSCKKENKPME
-1020 ATDTASPSRLLTA
+1020 TAYTESPTRPSTA
-1033 ADMPDALTGPLQ
+1033 ADIPDALTGSSQ
-1045 SVNEQRPENKGCSL
+1045 SANQQRPENKECSL
-1059 EKDSVLLEHNKLLA
+1059 EKHSALLKHNKPL
-1073 PNYGPDQDTLNMLPL
+1073 PPSHRPDQATLDLSSL

-1093 AVNNGDNED
+1093 TVNNGDSEN
-1102 SQQENSRVLRLFKF
+1102 SQQEKNTRALRLLKF
-1116 TEKSSIG
+1116 TEKTSSE

-1134 LKAQLEAA
+1134 LEAHLEAR
-1142 ELSHESEED
+1142 ELSPESEKD
-1151 LSSSDSDSP
+1151 RSSSDLGSP

-1196 DSPKTTPSLKSPS
+1196 DSPNAMPSLKSPI
-1209 QICLNEMKMTSDA
+1209 QISVKESKMTSDV
-1222 SFAEDDCEAADLTC
+1222 SCAEDDCEAADLTSA
-1236 VEFPPIARQSSST
+1236 EFHPIAYQSIPT
-1249 SQDNF
+1249 SQDN
-1254 LSKSHQSKQKETD
+1254 LLRESYKSKLKDTD
-1267 LSKFVASSN
+1267 LSNFKSSSYVN
-1276 IGLPTVEHLLNPLKC
+1276 LPTVEHLLNPLKC
-1291 TDVSQNQ
+1291 TDISQKQ
-1298 VNSNSSVQKENKRP
+1298 VNSNSPVQKVNRNP
-1312 MLQESLINNTV
+1312 MLQESLMTITV
-1323 RDSDSSNSMEKSQIH
+1323 RDSYSGKSMENSQIH
-1338 SLQEDDLHQNL
+1338 SLQEDDLHQKPTN
-1349 TSAKVKGYDSSKLQT
+1349 AEVKGYVSSKLQT
-1364 QLYVAPKN
+1364 QLWVAPKN
-1372 INKIETSEDI
+1372 INEMPTSEDI
-1382 KKQKSQVLVN
+1382 GKQKSQVLTN
-1392 SNKGKL
+1392 SNKDKL
-1398 KYQPQFEN
+1398 KYRPRFEN
-1406 LGTSQGSP
+1406 LGTSQSSP
-1414 NEATSKLLDKGL
+1414 DKVTSKLLDEGL

-1436 VGILQAV
+1436 VGMLQAV
-1443 FLSLEKEKAQL
+1443 FLNLEKEKAQL
-1454 QKEVKEEK
+1454 QKEVEEEK
-1462 LKNSDSQKSD
+1462 LKGLNSRKSEEK
-1472 EKKKKPVGWDS
+1472 EKKQVVRES
-1483 DNSVVQNSDKN
+1483 DNSVVQNITPSDKT
-1494 KQLKQTLA
+1494 KQLKQAHPAKTNC
-1502 TKASVLSENEGVT
+1502 LSENVVVT
-1515 SHSTNSVQMKEKSK
+1515 SQSTNSVQTKEKSK
-1529 PAQNLLR
+1529 PAHNLFKS
-1536 GTSSGG
+1536 TSSGG
-1542 ENTKQEKKNHTKKSS
+1542 EDTKQEKKNKTKKSS
-1557 EQISAKALN
+1557 KQTSAKSLN

-1573 NGKALQVFDDSSLS
+1573 NGNALQVFDDSSAS
-1587 ETSQNEQRSLSNPGN
+1587 ETSQNEQRSLSNPRN
-1602 KKDKATRQ
+1602 KKDKVPRQ
-1610 IHLADDLEDS
+1610 TDLAEDFEDL

-1629 DCDSPTSV
+1629 DCDSPTSA
-1637 YRNAMLLIDQLSVE
+1637 YRNAMLFIDQLSVE

-1662 NIVHEYEH
+1662 NIIQEYER
-1670 LMERENGRYGLL
+1670 LMEKENGRYGLL
-1682 LGKVKKLESERK
+1682 LGKVKKLESEKK

-1764 QLELSLRNQEL
+1764 QLELSLRNLEL
-1775 ELRTLRNSMKQVEE
+1775 ELRTLRNSLKQVEE

-1832 MEETLA
+1832 MEETLT
-1838 QTPDVSDREKEL
+1838 QTPEVSDREKEL
-1850 MQRNHSLQEEIC
+1850 MQRNHSLQEEIS
-1862 VLKVEL
+1862 VLRLEL
-1868 DQVRARNKEEEGKT
+1868 EQVRARNQEEEGKT

-1933 HEKQSKERQETELES
+1933 HEKQSKERLETELES
-1948 ARSRLAT
+1948 VRSRLAT
-1955 ALQELERSQS
+1955 ALQELERSQL
-1965 SKSDAERSFQR
+1965 SKTDAERTFQR
-1976 EREDWLR
+1976 ERDDWLR
-1983 SQDKINYDLANVRE
+1983 SQDKMNYDLANVRE

-2019 LHRTTLSLREKT
+2019 LHRATLCLREKT
-2031 LVLESCQRDLNQAS
+2031 LVLESCQRDLNQAQ
-2045 CRVKEFERALQI
+2045 CRAKEFEHALQI

-2063 KCTVKQETMQE
+2063 KCTVKQETIQE

-2099 KEKAVNDTQDRF
+2099 KEKAVNETQDRF

-2147 YKIETEKVAREAELR
+2147 YKIETEKVEREAELR

-2198 LQTEIEKL
+2198 LLNEIEKL
-2206 KCKMQETEEIHIQS
+2206 KCKMQETEEIHLQS

-2232 DKEREVIAVSQ
+2232 NKEREVIAVSQ
-2243 KFHEISTV
+2243 KLHEISSV

-2320 QLNHQVHHQTV
+2320 QLNQQVHHQTV

-2355 RLAQLDREKADLAE
+2355 RLAQLDREKADLTE

-2382 DMKRSLET
+2382 DMKRAIET

-2409 KKLLKSAKKKLKEHE
+2409 KKLLKSAKKKLKEFE
-2424 NGEVG
+2424 NGTVG
-2429 SQFNTVSGELKNN
+2429 SQLNTVPGELKNN
-2442 HYEAENQMTRL
+2442 HYEAENQVSRL
-2453 KAKIDDLSQNLEM
+2453 KAKIDELSQNLEM
-2466 ESAKCIQLESMNRDL
+2466 ESTKSAQLESTNRDL
-2481 REQLSSVKFLHKN
+2481 REQLSSVKTLHKN

-2512 KRHVETNMT
+2512 RRHVETNMT

-2626 AAKLDRA
+2626 ASKLDRA
-2633 NERLAEANAKLLNE
+2633 NERLAEANARLINE

-2652 SLLANSFVNGSLPA
+2652 SLLASSFVNGSLPA
-2666 NPFMDSNPFGTNLT
+2666 NTFMDTNQFGANLA

-2690 FYGPGVNGLSSNRV
+2690 FCVPGGNGLSSNRV

-2709 KMQMELEKN
+2709 KMQLELEKN
-2718 ITKELDQANADLE
+2718 ITKELDQANAELE
-2731 SRTIRMSPVGSTTDS
+2731 SRSIRMSPVGSTTDS

-2751 ADQDPISRATQ
+2751 VDQDPISRATQ
-2762 QYLDVLKK
+2762 QYLEVLKK

>member
-458 MQTKKAGDNENYSN
+458 MQTKKAVHETTSIIKTQPIVLPCKSVSKEDLYHDNN
-472 ENTDFQG
+472 
-479 KLSSHVLNVCKT
+479 
-491 ESCETAEDSEEDEKD
+491 
-506 EQEEDGIVDVGNPEE
+506 
-521 SQDDYDEEV
+521 
-530 SQEDGI
+530 
-536 LKDEEEN
+536 EEE
-543 EESSEILKC
+543 LHKA
-552 LEDVKEIQPSL
+552 SL
-563 LSDVQCGGSDTCLSR
+563 PKPLPCDQSFPHPAFRSPASFP
-578 TILAG
+578 
-583 VDHNLQAE
+583 HPLQTASN
-591 LTKPRSADII
+591 PFPGI
-601 EVGQDFF
+601 EQ
-608 QNLVS
+608 
-613 GQETLESSDLPVS
+613 
-626 FIIGHYDHFSENETV
+626 
-641 LVSPISLVG
+641 
-650 KTPSPLIASASEKDM
+650 
-665 ISSKM
+665 
-670 VFQDMQLSEH
+670 
-680 LNLRASC
+680 
-687 EGSETFLKHKST
+687 
-699 EKNTDMITGNLRS
+699 
-712 TADVDKAHPN
+712 
-722 DKDPF
+722 
-727 TDENECKDAN
+727 
-737 LNSANEQF
+737 
-745 IRCGILGNVSNEN
+745 
-758 WTDTNEQLH
+758 
-767 ARYSKHCTQFETGD
+767 
-781 CESGNESWP
+781 
-790 ANTQNCQ
+790 Q

-888 SGDLFYIPSFIRGPH
+888 SG
-903 GSRMTKLDDARN
+903 
-915 INWPLGREDFSVK
+915 DFSVK

-1102 SQQENSRVLRLFKF
+1102 SQQ
-1116 TEKSSIG
+1116 
-1123 NEAQNDVSHIM
+1123 
-1134 LKAQLEAA
+1134 
-1142 ELSHESEED
+1142 
-1151 LSSSDSDSP
+1151 
-1160 WEERYEKLWV
+1160 
-1170 DQEKKEVKSHFKTVA
+1170 
-1185 AELKQKFGEII
+1185 
-1196 DSPKTTPSLKSPS
+1196 
-1209 QICLNEMKMTSDA
+1209 
-1222 SFAEDDCEAADLTC
+1222 
-1236 VEFPPIARQSSST
+1236 
-1249 SQDNF
+1249 
-1254 LSKSHQSKQKETD
+1254 
-1267 LSKFVASSN
+1267 
-1276 IGLPTVEHLLNPLKC
+1276 
-1291 TDVSQNQ
+1291 
-1298 VNSNSSVQKENKRP
+1298 
-1312 MLQESLINNTV
+1312 
-1323 RDSDSSNSMEKSQIH
+1323 
-1338 SLQEDDLHQNL
+1338 
-1349 TSAKVKGYDSSKLQT
+1349 
-1364 QLYVAPKN
+1364 
-1372 INKIETSEDI
+1372 
-1382 KKQKSQVLVN
+1382 
-1392 SNKGKL
+1392 
-1398 KYQPQFEN
+1398 
-1406 LGTSQGSP
+1406 
-1414 NEATSKLLDKGL
+1414 
-1426 EQDVQRFKNE
+1426 
-1436 VGILQAV
+1436 
-1443 FLSLEKEKAQL
+1443 
-1454 QKEVKEEK
+1454 EVKEEK

>member
-1 MCAVCQDTVADASGP
+1 MCAYCQDTVADASGP
-16 RQGQS
+16 QQRQS
-21 CSCNTPQL
+21 CSCDTPQL
-29 CPPAAPPCRAHSEP
+29 CPLTARPCRAPWEP
-43 PDAASRLLFVIQL
+43 PDAASRLLSVTLLSGGGRVRPSARQIG
-56 FSRSLALRSGS
+56 SRRI
-67 QLRCPSAETL
+67 CPSAEAPS
-77 IRASPLGRPP
+77 RASPLRRPP
-87 SSGRRLRVLLGLAA
+87 PGSRRLRALLGLAA
-101 TAGPMKKI
+101 APMKKI
-109 LNFAKRR
+109 LNFAKRK

-130 SAGGY
+130 SAAGY

-141 LSKLHRAAYAGDLP
+141 LSKLHRAACAGDLS
-155 KVRQLCKKH
+155 KLRQLCKKH

-174 TPLHLACANG
+174 TPLHLACVNG
-184 HSELVTYL
+184 HPELVTYL

-201 CDNDSR
+201 CDSDAR

-219 SCATILLE
+219 RCATILLE
-227 HDADPNLM
+227 HDADTNLM
-235 DINGNTALHFSAR
+235 DINGNTALHLSAL
-248 IPSVSFSAKLLEH
+248 IPSVSLAAQLLEH

-272 CTPLLLAVSENH
+272 CTPLLLAIAENH

-308 LMIAASSGQIGLV
+308 LMIAATNGHISLV

-332 LKDDTGWTCDDYAHQ
+332 LKDDKGWTCDDYAVK

-353 SHLIIEHRTKQNQIS
+353 SHLIIEHGSKQKQIS
-368 SSPFHGASKIKGVSM
+368 SPPYHGASKIKGVSM
-383 FSSPDKVF
+383 FSSPDRVL

-400 ALDRDVTD
+400 ALDKDELQQSPTQTSRTRNSGKVTD

-413 ESESRHSNQDA
+413 ESESRHSNKAA
-424 SIASSWNSSDAEEEL
+424 SIDSWTSSDGEEEL
-439 EFSPKKSQKPSL
+439 EFSLKKSHKPSL

-458 MQTKKAGDNENYSN
+458 LQTKKAVHETTSLIKTQPLALPGKSVRKEDLYHDSN
-472 ENTDFQG
+472 EEELSNTSLPKPLPCDQSFPHPAFRSPASFSQPPQKASDPFPG
-479 KLSSHVLNVCKT
+479 I
-491 ESCETAEDSEEDEKD
+491 
-506 EQEEDGIVDVGNPEE
+506 EQEPEE
-521 SQDDYDEEV
+521 
-530 SQEDGI
+530 
-536 LKDEEEN
+536 
-543 EESSEILKC
+543 
-552 LEDVKEIQPSL
+552 
-563 LSDVQCGGSDTCLSR
+563 
-578 TILAG
+578 
-583 VDHNLQAE
+583 
-591 LTKPRSADII
+591 
-601 EVGQDFF
+601 
-608 QNLVS
+608 
-613 GQETLESSDLPVS
+613 
-626 FIIGHYDHFSENETV
+626 
-641 LVSPISLVG
+641 
-650 KTPSPLIASASEKDM
+650 
-665 ISSKM
+665 
-670 VFQDMQLSEH
+670 
-680 LNLRASC
+680 
-687 EGSETFLKHKST
+687 
-699 EKNTDMITGNLRS
+699 
-712 TADVDKAHPN
+712 
-722 DKDPF
+722 
-727 TDENECKDAN
+727 
-737 LNSANEQF
+737 
-745 IRCGILGNVSNEN
+745 
-758 WTDTNEQLH
+758 
-767 ARYSKHCTQFETGD
+767 
-781 CESGNESWP
+781 
-790 ANTQNCQ
+790 
-797 ESKEKSE
+797 EKSDSVSE
-804 GASEDSTKHSIPS
+804 GPATHALPS
-817 RNSEPPAHDVSSNL
+817 RKPEPPAHDVSSNL
-831 GNSASKKV
+831 GNSASRKV

-854 WDSESASESPRKPT
+854 WDSESASESPRKQT
-868 TSPLPSQA
+868 TSPLPLQA

-888 SGDLFYIPSFIRGPH
+888 SGDIFYTPSFIRGSH
-903 GSRMTKLDDARN
+903 GCRMTKLDEARN
-915 INWPLGREDFSVK
+915 VDRPLGHVDFSVK

-935 STLASSQMKDDFKPA
+935 TTLESSQTKDDFKPA
-950 VLEPIKKQNSDL
+950 VIECMKKQKPDL

-995 SKNDETSHPELSPE
+995 SKHDESSHPDLSPF
-1009 PALKKENKLME
+1009 PSCKKENKPME
-1020 ATDTASPSRLLTA
+1020 TAYTESPTRPSTA
-1033 ADMPDALTGPLQ
+1033 ADIPDALTGSSQ
-1045 SVNEQRPENKGCSL
+1045 SANQQRPENKECSL
-1059 EKDSVLLEHNKLLA
+1059 EKHSALLKHNKPL
-1073 PNYGPDQDTLNMLPL
+1073 PPSHRPDQATLDLSSL

-1093 AVNNGDNED
+1093 TVNNGDSEN
-1102 SQQENSRVLRLFKF
+1102 SQQE
-1116 TEKSSIG
+1116 
-1123 NEAQNDVSHIM
+1123 
-1134 LKAQLEAA
+1134 
-1142 ELSHESEED
+1142 
-1151 LSSSDSDSP
+1151 
-1160 WEERYEKLWV
+1160 
-1170 DQEKKEVKSHFKTVA
+1170 
-1185 AELKQKFGEII
+1185 
-1196 DSPKTTPSLKSPS
+1196 
-1209 QICLNEMKMTSDA
+1209 
-1222 SFAEDDCEAADLTC
+1222 
-1236 VEFPPIARQSSST
+1236 VE
-1249 SQDNF
+1249 
-1254 LSKSHQSKQKETD
+1254 
-1267 LSKFVASSN
+1267 
-1276 IGLPTVEHLLNPLKC
+1276 
-1291 TDVSQNQ
+1291 
-1298 VNSNSSVQKENKRP
+1298 
-1312 MLQESLINNTV
+1312 
-1323 RDSDSSNSMEKSQIH
+1323 
-1338 SLQEDDLHQNL
+1338 
-1349 TSAKVKGYDSSKLQT
+1349 
-1364 QLYVAPKN
+1364 
-1372 INKIETSEDI
+1372 
-1382 KKQKSQVLVN
+1382 
-1392 SNKGKL
+1392 
-1398 KYQPQFEN
+1398 
-1406 LGTSQGSP
+1406 
-1414 NEATSKLLDKGL
+1414 
-1426 EQDVQRFKNE
+1426 
-1436 VGILQAV
+1436 
-1443 FLSLEKEKAQL
+1443 
-1454 QKEVKEEK
+1454 EEK
-1462 LKNSDSQKSD
+1462 LKGLNSRKSEEK
-1472 EKKKKPVGWDS
+1472 EKKQVVRES
-1483 DNSVVQNSDKN
+1483 DNSVVQNITPSDKT
-1494 KQLKQTLA
+1494 KQLKQAHPAKTNC
-1502 TKASVLSENEGVT
+1502 LSENVVVT
-1515 SHSTNSVQMKEKSK
+1515 SQSTNSVQTKEKSK
-1529 PAQNLLR
+1529 PAHNLFKS
-1536 GTSSGG
+1536 TSSGG
-1542 ENTKQEKKNHTKKSS
+1542 EDTKQEKKNKTKKSS
-1557 EQISAKALN
+1557 KQTSAKSLN

-1573 NGKALQVFDDSSLS
+1573 NGNALQVFDDSSAS
-1587 ETSQNEQRSLSNPGN
+1587 ETSQNEQRSLSNPRN
-1602 KKDKATRQ
+1602 KKDKVPRQ
-1610 IHLADDLEDS
+1610 TDLAEDFEDL

-1629 DCDSPTSV
+1629 DCDSPTSA
-1637 YRNAMLLIDQLSVE
+1637 YRNAMLFIDQLSVE

-1662 NIVHEYEH
+1662 NIIQEYER
-1670 LMERENGRYGLL
+1670 LMEKENGRYGLL
-1682 LGKVKKLESERK
+1682 LGKVKKLESEKK

-1764 QLELSLRNQEL
+1764 QLELSLRNLEL
-1775 ELRTLRNSMKQVEE
+1775 ELRTLRNSLKQVEE

-1832 MEETLA
+1832 MEETLT
-1838 QTPDVSDREKEL
+1838 QTPEVSDREKEL
-1850 MQRNHSLQEEIC
+1850 MQRNHSLQEEIS
-1862 VLKVEL
+1862 VLRLEL
-1868 DQVRARNKEEEGKT
+1868 EQVRARNQEEEGKT

-1933 HEKQSKERQETELES
+1933 HEKQSKERLETELES
-1948 ARSRLAT
+1948 VRSRLAT
-1955 ALQELERSQS
+1955 ALQELERSQL
-1965 SKSDAERSFQR
+1965 SKTDAERTFQR
-1976 EREDWLR
+1976 ERDDWLR
-1983 SQDKINYDLANVRE
+1983 SQDKMNYDLANVRE

-2019 LHRTTLSLREKT
+2019 LHRATLCLREKT
-2031 LVLESCQRDLNQAS
+2031 LVLESCQRDLNQAQ
-2045 CRVKEFERALQI
+2045 CRAKEFEHALQI

-2063 KCTVKQETMQE
+2063 KCTVKQETIQE

-2099 KEKAVNDTQDRF
+2099 KEKAVNETQDRF

-2147 YKIETEKVAREAELR
+2147 YKIETEKVEREAELR

-2198 LQTEIEKL
+2198 LLNEIEKL
-2206 KCKMQETEEIHIQS
+2206 KCKMQETEEIHLQS

-2232 DKEREVIAVSQ
+2232 NKEREVIAVSQ
-2243 KFHEISTV
+2243 KLHEISSV

-2320 QLNHQVHHQTV
+2320 QLNQQVHHQTV

-2355 RLAQLDREKADLAE
+2355 RLAQLDREKADLTE

-2382 DMKRSLET
+2382 DMKRAIET

-2409 KKLLKSAKKKLKEHE
+2409 KKLLKSAKKKLKEFE
-2424 NGEVG
+2424 NGTVG
-2429 SQFNTVSGELKNN
+2429 SQLNTVPGELKNN
-2442 HYEAENQMTRL
+2442 HYEAENQVSRL
-2453 KAKIDDLSQNLEM
+2453 KAKIDELSQNLEM
-2466 ESAKCIQLESMNRDL
+2466 ESTKSAQLESTNRDL
-2481 REQLSSVKFLHKN
+2481 REQLSSVKTLHKN

-2512 KRHVETNMT
+2512 RRHVETNMT

-2626 AAKLDRA
+2626 ASKLDRA
-2633 NERLAEANAKLLNE
+2633 NERLAEANARLINE

-2652 SLLANSFVNGSLPA
+2652 SLLASSFVNGSLPA
-2666 NPFMDSNPFGTNLT
+2666 NTFMDTNQFGANLA

-2690 FYGPGVNGLSSNRV
+2690 FCVPGGNGLSSNRV

-2709 KMQMELEKN
+2709 KMQLELEKN
-2718 ITKELDQANADLE
+2718 ITKELDQANAELE
-2731 SRTIRMSPVGSTTDS
+2731 SRSIRMSPVGSTTDS

-2751 ADQDPISRATQ
+2751 VDQDPISRATQ
-2762 QYLDVLKK
+2762 QYLEVLKK